1 MLRVSWN
8 KVVWVHAPL
17 TVKNYSAVHLG
28 VITQYSNCCS
38 PIKKKNKKNCSTVL
52 GKYLPR
58 ILLSVDTDGW
68 CEPEVLVY
76 SFWSGSQG
84 LPRVHSGCNLIQAL
98 MSLKRPKGRMLSCE
112 HVFKLIVKNAGSVL
126 QWNQFF
132 ILFLSEINNE
142 RGNKILSAVRRII
155 SCLWEADEAKEKLL
169 GCQNKNHMRKPKL
182 WVTSDKYSYSNYHL

>member
-1 MLRVSWN
+1 MSRWCCWFWASRCQRNKPLILNVKMLRVSWN

-38 PIKKKNKKNCSTVL
+38 PIKKKNKKNCNTVL

-98 MSLKRPKGRMLSCE
+98 MSLKRPKGWMLSCE
-112 HVFKLIVKNAGSVL
+112 HIFKLIVKNAGSV
-126 QWNQFF
+126 QRYSG
-132 ILFLSEINNE
+132 ISFLSC
-142 RGNKILSAVRRII
+142 
-155 SCLWEADEAKEKLL
+155 SCLK
-169 GCQNKNHMRKPKL
+169 
-182 WVTSDKYSYSNYHL
+182 